1 MMLVFIPF
9 TNKGKLVVCCF
20 GIFFFFSFIGP
31 ESDFFLIRSSPGLVH
46 SPIHSTLVDDVLMLT
61 LVLLILEIL
70 SRLQEKILDNFLKN
84 MTYILLSKCQDMAQE
99 DVYCKA
105 TTINLLAT
113 H

>member
-1 MMLVFIPF
+1 MLVA
-9 TNKGKLVVCCF
+9 LA
-20 GIFFFFSFIGP
+20 FFFSFIGP

-46 SPIHSTLVDDVLMLT
+46 SPIHSTFVDDVLMLT

>member
-1 MMLVFIPF
+1 
-9 TNKGKLVVCCF
+9 
-20 GIFFFFSFIGP
+20 
-31 ESDFFLIRSSPGLVH
+31 
-46 SPIHSTLVDDVLMLT
+46 MLT